1 MDRNWSRIG
10 PTLTL
15 LSGAAALVLLVR
27 CGSGPGKLRE
37 TPASLV
43 GTWGGSGINM
53 TIGSEHTAIAY
64 ACGDGAIDK
73 PIIPDGAGH
82 FDVDGTFTGS
92 AGPTVLP
99 PRPARHSGSVVGT
112 TMSLT
117 VVLLDTGQSIGT
129 FSLELG
135 SDGQGFHLCV

>member
-1 MDRNWSRIG
+1 MDRNWSRRG

-15 LSGAAALVLLVR
+15 LFGAAALLLLVR
-27 CGSGPGKLRE
+27 CDSGPGKLHN
-37 TPASLV
+37 TPASLL

-53 TIGSEHTAIAY
+53 TIDNEHTAIAY

-73 PIIPDGAGH
+73 PIILDGAGR
-82 FDVDGTFTGS
+82 FQVDGTFTGS
-92 AGPTVLP
+92 AGPAVLA

-117 VVLLDTGQSIGT
+117 VVLLDTGQSLGT

-135 SDGQGFHLCV
+135 SDGQGVHLCV